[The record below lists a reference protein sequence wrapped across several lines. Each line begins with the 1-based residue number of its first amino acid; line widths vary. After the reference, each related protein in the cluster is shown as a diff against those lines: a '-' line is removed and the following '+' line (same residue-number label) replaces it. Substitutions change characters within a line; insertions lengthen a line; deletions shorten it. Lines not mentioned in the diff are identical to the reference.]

1 MNRRCNVCIA
11 CLHPIFFLF
20 GEFFFCFLS
29 PILNFLEYNK
39 KLEKMKTIYE
49 WIADY
54 SAGTLTEPEAKVFRD
69 RLENDGEVKRLFTD
83 VRQMETV
90 LKMLEVETSA
100 EAWERLQKALSG
112 MRNRRRRIRRTIAAG
127 IAAAIVLFLGVGV
140 ILWRPIGLP
149 PVVATGEI
157 TPGTTKATLLL
168 ADGEA
173 IALDGLLTDSITVSD
188 GTVIVHD
195 TLSGLQYRQ
204 QEEDTV
210 VHYHTI
216 RVPRGGEYRF
226 RLPDGSQVWINS
238 ASELRFPTR
247 FTGRE
252 RVVYASGELYFD
264 VQADAEHPFVVEA
277 GDSRVTVL
285 GPAFNL
291 NTYPEEQQVLTTLV
305 RGAVEF
311 QHGNASVRLKPGQQA
326 VLDVRT
332 QQLDTRQV
340 DVSLYTS
347 WVNGIFEYE
356 RMPLADIM
364 RQLARWYDIGFIF
377 EAAEF
382 HDHPLPVL
390 PAAIRRWMKFS
401 V

>member
-168 ADGEA
+168 
-173 IALDGLLTDSITVSD
+173 
-188 GTVIVHD
+188 
-195 TLSGLQYRQ
+195 
-204 QEEDTV
+204 
-210 VHYHTI
+210 
-216 RVPRGGEYRF
+216 
-226 RLPDGSQVWINS
+226 
-238 ASELRFPTR
+238 
-247 FTGRE
+247 
-252 RVVYASGELYFD
+252 
-264 VQADAEHPFVVEA
+264 
-277 GDSRVTVL
+277 
-285 GPAFNL
+285 
-291 NTYPEEQQVLTTLV
+291 
-305 RGAVEF
+305 
-311 QHGNASVRLKPGQQA
+311 
-326 VLDVRT
+326 
-332 QQLDTRQV
+332 
-340 DVSLYTS
+340 
-347 WVNGIFEYE
+347 
-356 RMPLADIM
+356 
-364 RQLARWYDIGFIF
+364 
-377 EAAEF
+377 
-382 HDHPLPVL
+382 
-390 PAAIRRWMKFS
+390 
-401 V
+401 